1 MLGLFAFLLGV
12 AFSMA
17 SSRYDM
23 RRQSVLDEANAIG
36 TVWLRAQM
44 VGGAEGTQIQTLLRD
59 YTALR
64 IAAVRELGHAD
75 QQTRINQDTNAV
87 QTRIWA
93 LATTVARAAPT
104 PISGLLASASNEMF
118 DLALTSRRN
127 FHNGVPSY
135 VLRLLMV
142 VSMLGVGAMGYNF
155 GINGAR
161 QLIITGLLLLA
172 WTAAIVLV
180 VDIDSSGIGA
190 IRVDPTPLLWTQQ
203 GFGPAP

>member
-1 MLGLFAFLLGV
+1 
-12 AFSMA
+12 
-17 SSRYDM
+17 
-23 RRQSVLDEANAIG
+23 
-36 TVWLRAQM
+36 
-44 VGGAEGTQIQTLLRD
+44 
-59 YTALR
+59 
-64 IAAVRELGHAD
+64 
-75 QQTRINQDTNAV
+75 
-87 QTRIWA
+87 
-93 LATTVARAAPT
+93 
-104 PISGLLASASNEMF
+104 MF